1 MAKLNADVHPS
12 LLETVTENLRRRNVV
27 TIVDFVST
35 DPIKLTNITGLSH
48 TDVLQVKQYIL
59 KKFGG
64 IKKNATQLLAI
75 ERNVIPISVT
85 CLDELLRGGLYPGQ
99 LCELCGPSA
108 SGKTQL
114 CFTIAANVA
123 SRSDGIVW
131 YFDTKKDFCR
141 LRYEG
146 IMRARNFEQKIIED
160 ALRSTKIYQTRSSH
174 ELIKA
179 LRQLVTLCKQKQNE
193 ASFEERKVLLVI
205 IDSLPA
211 IIFKVTRN
219 AQQSDNETT
228 YELEDL
234 AEVCR
239 FLTMEYQAV
248 VITVNIITRWNSPGQ
263 TDSTDIIP
271 ALGKYWARIPATRL
285 MITRLHGEIRKINVW
300 KDLRLIENSS
310 CTVTIN
316 DIGVTS

>member
-179 LRQLVTLCKQKQNE
+179 LRQLVT
-193 ASFEERKVLLVI
+193 
-205 IDSLPA
+205 
-211 IIFKVTRN
+211 RN